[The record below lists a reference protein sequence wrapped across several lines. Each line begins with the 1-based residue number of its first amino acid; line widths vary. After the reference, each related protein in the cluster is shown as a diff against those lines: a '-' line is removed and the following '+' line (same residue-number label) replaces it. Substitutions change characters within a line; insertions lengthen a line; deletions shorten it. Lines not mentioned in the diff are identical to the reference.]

1 MGYIF
6 IAILC
11 TLFAGWGGYCLAVH
25 QQISV
30 PEKAV
35 KDFESAKEEALKALE
50 AKRKKRIAEEETA
63 IKIELSN
70 AAAEAAEK
78 RRQIEASIKNLDDD
92 LAAARK
98 RRDEQL
104 QSLAAELA
112 LEIQNKSKEGALQ
125 IQSVTDYYDQ
135 QKVNISE
142 EFQNFTAKIRTK
154 KAQLEKEIKAAEA
167 KQQEIIE
174 EYKRAEKIKE
184 DKNFYRIVLSDN
196 DIEDVKKLR
205 KIADELHDPS
215 VLYKLIY
222 KNYYERPF
230 TEMIG
235 RVVTGRGN
243 TGIYKITNLE
253 NGKVYIGQTKQ
264 AFKERWRTHLKRGV
278 KAEPGTS
285 NKLYNA
291 MWEEGAENFTFEVLA
306 ECDTDELNKKEKE
319 YISFYHA
326 NTWGYNSTAGNS

>member
-1 MGYIF
+1 M
-6 IAILC
+6 
-11 TLFAGWGGYCLAVH
+11 
-25 QQISV
+25 SV
-30 PEKAV
+30 SEKAV
-35 KDFESAKEEALKALE
+35 KDFETAKQEALKALE
-50 AKRKKRIAEEETA
+50 AKRKKRISEEELA
-63 IKIELSN
+63 IKLELGNAIE
-70 AAAEAAEK
+70 EAAKK
-78 RRQIEASIKNLDDD
+78 RRSIEESIKNLDMD

-98 RRDEQL
+98 RRDDQL
-104 QSLAAELA
+104 QALATELA
-112 LEIQNKSKEGALQ
+112 TEVSNKSKEGALQ
-125 IQSVTDYYDQ
+125 LQSVMDYYDQ
-135 QKVNISE
+135 QKINISE
-142 EFQNFTAKIRTK
+142 EFQNFSVEMKAK
-154 KAQLEKEIKAAEA
+154 KAQLEKEVKAAEA

-184 DKNFYRIVLSDN
+184 DKNFYRIVLSEN

-215 VLYKLIY
+215 ILYKLIY

-230 TEMIG
+230 NEMVG

-306 ECDTDELNKKEKE
+306 ECDTDELNGKEKE

>member
-1 MGYIF
+1 M
-6 IAILC
+6 
-11 TLFAGWGGYCLAVH
+11 
-25 QQISV
+25 SV
-30 PEKAV
+30 SEKAV
-35 KDFESAKEEALKALE
+35 KDFETAKQEALKALE
-50 AKRKKRIAEEETA
+50 AKRKKRISEEELA
-63 IKIELSN
+63 IKLELGNAIE
-70 AAAEAAEK
+70 EAAKK
-78 RRQIEASIKNLDDD
+78 RRSIEESIKNLDMD

-98 RRDEQL
+98 RRDDQL
-104 QSLAAELA
+104 QALAVELTT
-112 LEIQNKSKEGALQ
+112 EVQNKSKEGALQ
-125 IQSVTDYYDQ
+125 LQSVMDYYDQ
-135 QKVNISE
+135 QKINISE
-142 EFQNFTAKIRTK
+142 EFQNFSVEMKAK
-154 KAQLEKEIKAAEA
+154 KAQLEKEVKAAEA

-184 DKNFYRIVLSDN
+184 DKNFYRIVLSEN

-230 TEMIG
+230 NEMIG

-306 ECDTDELNKKEKE
+306 ECDTDELNGKEKE

-326 NTWGYNSTAGNS
+326 NTWGYNSTVGNS

>member
-1 MGYIF
+1 M
-6 IAILC
+6 
-11 TLFAGWGGYCLAVH
+11 
-25 QQISV
+25 SV
-30 PEKAV
+30 SEKAV
-35 KDFESAKEEALKALE
+35 KDFETAKQEALKALE
-50 AKRKKRIAEEETA
+50 AKRKKRISEEELA
-63 IKIELSN
+63 IKLELGNAIE
-70 AAAEAAEK
+70 EAAKK
-78 RRQIEASIKNLDDD
+78 RRSIEESIKNLDMD

-98 RRDEQL
+98 RRDNQL
-104 QSLAAELA
+104 QALATELA
-112 LEIQNKSKEGALQ
+112 TEVSNKSKEGALQ
-125 IQSVTDYYDQ
+125 LQSVMDYYDQ
-135 QKVNISE
+135 QKINISE
-142 EFQNFTAKIRTK
+142 EFQNFSTEMKAK
-154 KAQLEKEIKAAEA
+154 KAQLEKEVKAAEA

-184 DKNFYRIVLSDN
+184 DKNFYRIVLSEN

-230 TEMIG
+230 NEMIG

-306 ECDTDELNKKEKE
+306 ECDTDELNGKEKE

-326 NTWGYNSTAGNS
+326 NTWGYNSNSGVGT

>member
-1 MGYIF
+1 M
-6 IAILC
+6 
-11 TLFAGWGGYCLAVH
+11 
-25 QQISV
+25 SV
-30 PEKAV
+30 SEKAV
-35 KDFESAKEEALKALE
+35 KDFETAKQEALKALE
-50 AKRKKRIAEEETA
+50 AKRKKRISEEELA
-63 IKIELSN
+63 IKLELGNAIE
-70 AAAEAAEK
+70 EAAKK
-78 RRQIEASIKNLDDD
+78 RRSIEESIKNLDMD

-98 RRDEQL
+98 RRDDQL
-104 QSLAAELA
+104 QALAVELTT
-112 LEIQNKSKEGALQ
+112 EVQNKSKEGALQ
-125 IQSVTDYYDQ
+125 LQSVMDYYDQ
-135 QKVNISE
+135 QKINISE
-142 EFQNFTAKIRTK
+142 EFQNFSIEMKAK
-154 KAQLEKEIKAAEA
+154 KAQLEKEVKAAEA

-184 DKNFYRIVLSDN
+184 DKNFYRIVLSEN

-230 TEMIG
+230 NEMIG

-306 ECDTDELNKKEKE
+306 ECDTDELNGKEKE

-326 NTWGYNSTAGNS
+326 NTWGYNSNSGVGT

>member
-1 MGYIF
+1 M
-6 IAILC
+6 
-11 TLFAGWGGYCLAVH
+11 
-25 QQISV
+25 SV
-30 PEKAV
+30 SEKAV
-35 KDFESAKEEALKALE
+35 KDFETAKQEALKALE
-50 AKRKKRIAEEETA
+50 AKRKKRISEEELA
-63 IKIELSN
+63 IKLELGNAIE
-70 AAAEAAEK
+70 EAAKK
-78 RRQIEASIKNLDDD
+78 RRSIEESIKNLDMD

-98 RRDEQL
+98 RRDDQL
-104 QSLAAELA
+104 QALAVELTT
-112 LEIQNKSKEGALQ
+112 EVQNKSKEGALQ
-125 IQSVTDYYDQ
+125 LQSVMDYYDQ
-135 QKVNISE
+135 QKINISE
-142 EFQNFTAKIRTK
+142 EFQNFSIEMKAK
-154 KAQLEKEIKAAEA
+154 KAQLEKEVKAAEA

-184 DKNFYRIVLSDN
+184 DKNFYRIVLSEN

-230 TEMIG
+230 NEMIG

-306 ECDTDELNKKEKE
+306 ECDTDELNGKEKE

-326 NTWGYNSTAGNS
+326 NTWGYNSTSGNS

>member
-1 MGYIF
+1 M
-6 IAILC
+6 
-11 TLFAGWGGYCLAVH
+11 
-25 QQISV
+25 SV
-30 PEKAV
+30 SEKAV
-35 KDFESAKEEALKALE
+35 KDFETAKQEALKALE
-50 AKRKKRIAEEETA
+50 AKRKKRISEEELA
-63 IKIELSN
+63 IKLELGNAIE
-70 AAAEAAEK
+70 EAAKK
-78 RRQIEASIKNLDDD
+78 RRSIEESIKNLDMD

-98 RRDEQL
+98 RRDDQL
-104 QSLAAELA
+104 QALAVELTT
-112 LEIQNKSKEGALQ
+112 EVQNKSKEGALQ
-125 IQSVTDYYDQ
+125 LQSVMDYYDQ
-135 QKVNISE
+135 QKINISE
-142 EFQNFTAKIRTK
+142 EFQNFSIEMKAK
-154 KAQLEKEIKAAEA
+154 KAQLEKEVKAAEA

-184 DKNFYRIVLSDN
+184 DKNFYRIVLSEN

-230 TEMIG
+230 NEMIG

-306 ECDTDELNKKEKE
+306 ECDTDELNGKEKE

-326 NTWGYNSTAGNS
+326 NTWGYNSTVGNS

>member
-1 MGYIF
+1 M
-6 IAILC
+6 
-11 TLFAGWGGYCLAVH
+11 
-25 QQISV
+25 SV
-30 PEKAV
+30 SEKAV
-35 KDFESAKEEALKALE
+35 KDFETAKQEALKALE
-50 AKRKKRIAEEETA
+50 AKRKKRISEEEQA
-63 IKIELSN
+63 IKLELSN

-78 RRQIEASIKNLDDD
+78 RRSIEESIKNLDID

-98 RRDEQL
+98 RRDDQL
-104 QSLAAELA
+104 QALAAELA
-112 LEIQNKSKEGALQ
+112 TEVQNKSKEGALQ
-125 IQSVTDYYDQ
+125 LQSVMDYYDQ
-135 QKVNISE
+135 QKINISE
-142 EFQNFTAKIRTK
+142 EFQNFSVEMKAK
-154 KAQLEKEIKAAEA
+154 KAQLEKEVKAAEA

-184 DKNFYRIVLSDN
+184 DKNFYRIVLSEN

-230 TEMIG
+230 NEMIG

-306 ECDTDELNKKEKE
+306 ECDTDELNGKEKE

-326 NTWGYNSTAGNS
+326 NTWGYNSTSGNS

>member
-1 MGYIF
+1 M
-6 IAILC
+6 
-11 TLFAGWGGYCLAVH
+11 
-25 QQISV
+25 SV
-30 PEKAV
+30 SEKAV
-35 KDFESAKEEALKALE
+35 KDFETAKQEALKALE
-50 AKRKKRIAEEETA
+50 AKRKKRISEEELA
-63 IKIELSN
+63 IKLELGNAIE
-70 AAAEAAEK
+70 EAAKK
-78 RRQIEASIKNLDDD
+78 RRSIEESIKNLDMD

-98 RRDEQL
+98 RRDDQL
-104 QSLAAELA
+104 QALAAELA
-112 LEIQNKSKEGALQ
+112 AEVSNKSKEGALQ
-125 IQSVTDYYDQ
+125 LQSVMDYYDQ
-135 QKVNISE
+135 QKINISE
-142 EFQNFTAKIRTK
+142 EFQNFSVEMKAK
-154 KAQLEKEIKAAEA
+154 KAQLEKEVKAAEA

-184 DKNFYRIVLSDN
+184 DKNFYRIVLSEN

-215 VLYKLIY
+215 ILYKLIY

-230 TEMIG
+230 NEMVG

-306 ECDTDELNKKEKE
+306 ECDTDELNGKEKE

>member
-1 MGYIF
+1 M
-6 IAILC
+6 
-11 TLFAGWGGYCLAVH
+11 
-25 QQISV
+25 
-30 PEKAV
+30 
-35 KDFESAKEEALKALE
+35 
-50 AKRKKRIAEEETA
+50 
-63 IKIELSN
+63 
-70 AAAEAAEK
+70 
-78 RRQIEASIKNLDDD
+78 D

-98 RRDEQL
+98 RRDDQL
-104 QSLAAELA
+104 QALAVELA
-112 LEIQNKSKEGALQ
+112 TEVSNKSKEGALQ
-125 IQSVTDYYDQ
+125 LQSVMDYYDQ
-135 QKVNISE
+135 QKINISE
-142 EFQNFTAKIRTK
+142 EFQNFSLEMKAK
-154 KAQLEKEIKAAEA
+154 KAQLEKEVKAAEA

-184 DKNFYRIVLSDN
+184 DKNFYRIVLSEN

-230 TEMIG
+230 NEMIG

-306 ECDTDELNKKEKE
+306 ECDTDELNGKEKE

>member
-1 MGYIF
+1 M
-6 IAILC
+6 
-11 TLFAGWGGYCLAVH
+11 
-25 QQISV
+25 SV
-30 PEKAV
+30 SEKAV
-35 KDFESAKEEALKALE
+35 KDFETAKQEALKALE
-50 AKRKKRIAEEETA
+50 AKRKKRISEEELA
-63 IKIELSN
+63 IKLELGNAIE
-70 AAAEAAEK
+70 EAARK
-78 RRQIEASIKNLDDD
+78 RHSIEESIKNLDMD

-98 RRDEQL
+98 RRDDQL
-104 QSLAAELA
+104 QALAAELA
-112 LEIQNKSKEGALQ
+112 TEVQNKSKEGALQ
-125 IQSVTDYYDQ
+125 LQSIMDYYDQ
-135 QKVNISE
+135 QKINISE
-142 EFQNFTAKIRTK
+142 EFQNFSVEMKAK
-154 KAQLEKEIKAAEA
+154 KAQLEKEVKAAEA

-184 DKNFYRIVLSDN
+184 DKNFYRIVLSEN

-230 TEMIG
+230 NEMVG

-306 ECDTDELNKKEKE
+306 ECDTDELNGKEKE

-326 NTWGYNSTAGNS
+326 NTWGYNSTSGNS

>member
-1 MGYIF
+1 M
-6 IAILC
+6 
-11 TLFAGWGGYCLAVH
+11 
-25 QQISV
+25 SV
-30 PEKAV
+30 SEKAV
-35 KDFESAKEEALKALE
+35 KDFETAKQEALKALE
-50 AKRKKRIAEEETA
+50 AKRKKRISEEELA
-63 IKIELSN
+63 IKLELGNAIE
-70 AAAEAAEK
+70 EAAKK
-78 RRQIEASIKNLDDD
+78 RRSIEESIKNLDMD

-98 RRDEQL
+98 RRDDQL
-104 QSLAAELA
+104 QALAVELTT
-112 LEIQNKSKEGALQ
+112 EVQNKSKEGALQ
-125 IQSVTDYYDQ
+125 LQSVMDYYDQ
-135 QKVNISE
+135 QKINISE
-142 EFQNFTAKIRTK
+142 EFQNFSIEMKAK
-154 KAQLEKEIKAAEA
+154 KAQLEKEVKAAEA

-184 DKNFYRIVLSDN
+184 DKNFYRIVLSEN

-230 TEMIG
+230 NEMIG

-306 ECDTDELNKKEKE
+306 ECDTDELNGKEKE

>member
-1 MGYIF
+1 M
-6 IAILC
+6 
-11 TLFAGWGGYCLAVH
+11 
-25 QQISV
+25 SV
-30 PEKAV
+30 SEKAV
-35 KDFESAKEEALKALE
+35 KDFETAKQEALKALE
-50 AKRKKRIAEEETA
+50 AKRKKRISEEELA
-63 IKIELSN
+63 IKLELGNAIE
-70 AAAEAAEK
+70 EAAKK
-78 RRQIEASIKNLDDD
+78 RRSIEESIKNLDMD

-98 RRDEQL
+98 RRDDQL
-104 QSLAAELA
+104 QALAVELTT
-112 LEIQNKSKEGALQ
+112 EVQNKSKEGALQ
-125 IQSVTDYYDQ
+125 LQSVMDYYDQ
-135 QKVNISE
+135 QKINISE
-142 EFQNFTAKIRTK
+142 EFQNFSIEMKAK
-154 KAQLEKEIKAAEA
+154 KAQLEKEVKAAEA

-184 DKNFYRIVLSDN
+184 DKNFYRIVLSEN

-215 VLYKLIY
+215 ILYKLIY

-230 TEMIG
+230 NEMVG

-306 ECDTDELNKKEKE
+306 ECDTDELNGKEKE